1 MKLIKSLGNGSAFT
15 HVFYLNTDHQK
26 CFIFGSASRYENYFY
41 AQLDQASLRS
51 MLNANIVDAS
61 RIGSYVVNH
70 LRFNYLFLSTE
81 VTVVARR

>member
-15 HVFYLNTDHQK
+15 HVFYLNTDPQK

-41 AQLDQASLRS
+41 AQLDQASLIS
-51 MLNANIVDAS
+51 MLNANIVNAS
-61 RIGSYVVNH
+61 RIGLYVVNN